1 MHSMSSYPFGKMN
14 FKAATLLPILL
25 LSMFTMVPAMSSR
38 VAPNIGKISPILL
51 NELAN
56 AGESVN
62 VLIKTFSNDYSDLVK
77 QINDLGGEIGYLF
90 KYVNALS
97 ASLQP
102 STIVELTRSS
112 LVERIYYDTPMELS
126 SGSDFGDLLAEPEAM
141 EEEVETEAFT
151 PEEMSSVD
159 PNSYWNTIG
168 MGAQDIWPQTN
179 YGAGSLAVIID
190 TGIWLNHFM
199 FAPKVLLN
207 EIAGGVDVSRDNFA
221 VYQQYPPSWPYDPKY
236 FGWDN
241 ALNHYHGGHCAG
253 ILASRG
259 GVIAVPGTPRYIYA
273 QALEMYSGIPLPP
286 GPTPGSKII
295 WTLGM
300 APAAT
305 LYIVKVFDHT
315 GGSIPTAIVLS
326 GMEHA
331 LDLKLDQGYDVD
343 VISMSIGGTS
353 LFDGRDIQ
361 DTLVN
366 TITANG
372 ITLVAAAGNYG
383 PASNTVSR
391 PGSAYTAITAGWAA
405 NPVNTKAFWDY
416 SYQVQGRGSLMFTS
430 PTPQIYAGSSRG
442 PTSDGR
448 VKPTLAATG
457 QHVYSAYITG
467 GATGMAWASGT
478 SMATPAIAGATS
490 LLNAYSEMNN
500 LGASPEDYKQALTG
514 GAVWL
519 PGYGVYDQGAGYL
532 NAAYALRVLEADTSY
547 GDVAPPLPEE
557 ASLVDLSNIP
567 ITIHG
572 VYTTS
577 IINLPP
583 GRKQEY
589 IFHAGEATDS
599 IRLDVTNVVLG
610 NNPLGLNSFEV
621 YIQGA
626 KRTRSDYYVS
636 GANVKGNSY
645 FYITDDAI
653 TWSTPPFPP
662 EPTFGRSI
670 HPIEPGYIKVVIEND
685 WTSYDS
691 ASADITITVTK
702 AKKTPATVTYSGLIW
717 PEQIIGWIP
726 VNVPSGTTKA
736 IVELWWTHNWN
747 TYPSADLDLYI
758 FWNGAMDLRAATS
771 NSPERAILI
780 GPTGTILFQ
789 IEGYLIYT
797 GREPFELRITFV

>member
-1 MHSMSSYPFGKMN
+1 
-14 FKAATLLPILL
+14 
-25 LSMFTMVPAMSSR
+25 
-38 VAPNIGKISPILL
+38 
-51 NELAN
+51 
-56 AGESVN
+56 
-62 VLIKTFSNDYSDLVK
+62 
-77 QINDLGGEIGYLF
+77 
-90 KYVNALS
+90 
-97 ASLQP
+97 
-102 STIVELTRSS
+102 
-112 LVERIYYDTPMELS
+112 
-126 SGSDFGDLLAEPEAM
+126 
-141 EEEVETEAFT
+141 
-151 PEEMSSVD
+151 
-159 PNSYWNTIG
+159 
-168 MGAQDIWPQTN
+168 
-179 YGAGSLAVIID
+179 
-190 TGIWLNHFM
+190 
-199 FAPKVLLN
+199 
-207 EIAGGVDVSRDNFA
+207 
-221 VYQQYPPSWPYDPKY
+221 
-236 FGWDN
+236 
-241 ALNHYHGGHCAG
+241 
-253 ILASRG
+253 
-259 GVIAVPGTPRYIYA
+259 
-273 QALEMYSGIPLPP
+273 
-286 GPTPGSKII
+286 
-295 WTLGM
+295 
-300 APAAT
+300 
-305 LYIVKVFDHT
+305 
-315 GGSIPTAIVLS
+315 
-326 GMEHA
+326 
-331 LDLKLDQGYDVD
+331 
-343 VISMSIGGTS
+343 
-353 LFDGRDIQ
+353 
-361 DTLVN
+361 
-366 TITANG
+366 
-372 ITLVAAAGNYG
+372 
-383 PASNTVSR
+383 
-391 PGSAYTAITAGWAA
+391 
-405 NPVNTKAFWDY
+405 
-416 SYQVQGRGSLMFTS
+416 MFTS

-589 IFHAGEATDS
+589 IFHAGETTDS
-599 IRLDVTNVVLG
+599 IRLDVTNVVRG

-636 GANVKGNSY
+636 GANVIGNSY
-645 FYITDDAI
+645 FYITDDTI
-653 TWSTPPFPP
+653 TWSTPPFTP
-662 EPTFGRSI
+662 EPTFSRSI

-685 WTSYDS
+685 WTSYDL

-702 AKKTPATVTYSGLIW
+702 AKKTPATITYSGLIW
-717 PEQIIGWIP
+717 PEQIIGWIA
-726 VNVPSGTTKA
+726 VNVPLGTTKA